1 MKIAKIGNAGIAIL
15 LLVIAGLLGVLPLGL
30 VVSVLVFAA
39 LMRGSV
45 MLIEKA
51 IDSAAHA
58 KEIDRH

>member
-39 LMRGSV
+39 LMRGSIL
-45 MLIEKA
+45 LIEKA
-51 IDSAAHA
+51 IDNAAHA
-58 KEIDRH
+58 NEIDRH

>member
-58 KEIDRH
+58 KEIDRN